1 MNFRRLVSEPF
12 IYVKENETKEII
24 CIITVYVNDI
34 LIIGKDKDVLFVKD
48 QIKKN
53 IKLKILEKWISSLE

>member
-1 MNFRRLVSEPF
+1 MNFSRLVSEPF